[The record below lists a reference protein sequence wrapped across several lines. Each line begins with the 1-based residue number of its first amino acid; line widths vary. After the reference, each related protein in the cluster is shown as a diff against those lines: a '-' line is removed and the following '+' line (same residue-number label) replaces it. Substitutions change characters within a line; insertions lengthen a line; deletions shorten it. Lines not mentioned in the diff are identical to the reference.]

1 VTGVIGGVG
10 TVAAVYSMQMTK
22 RSKRET
28 PVGVT
33 ASPQPILVTDADG
46 FVLFLNEAAERLTGY
61 RAGQA
66 LGLPLARFFAEDRVS
81 KSGEILTA
89 LAQSTSVFLPETELI
104 RKDGST
110 VSTGLAGYT
119 LGGHGHFPSVRLFIM
134 KDPLSLLGGS
144 EEARFLEKAVESI
157 REGVVITDISG
168 TIVYVNEAI
177 RSLFGYGDLDMIGRN
192 ITALFTS
199 HEHDSLSHEILE
211 NTINGSWEREISAVG
226 NQGAQFVVRFKTSLL
241 FPENRQPAHIVGIIQ
256 DITKEVEMRE
266 KLISTNRELSALYAV
281 STALAET
288 IELDELLF
296 TSLVKVLEVMG
307 MDLGIIRI
315 LNEEGTELVL
325 KTHVRVSQGYLDKY
339 RRVPVEGS
347 ISGKVVK
354 TGVPNLSS
362 RDISDPPEKQAALMT
377 EGLYQ
382 VIVVPV
388 RSKDKTLGTLSA
400 GVYERRPSITQDMK
414 LLVSIGNL
422 IGVAVENALIFERAD
437 RLSGEKDLKVGELSL
452 LMDLSG
458 ALLTTIELNKLLYIV
473 LTAATFGETF
483 GFNRAAIFL
492 VDEDEKT
499 IAGTM
504 AVGPTSAEEAG
515 RIWGEL
521 ERQKPSIFE
530 IVQEDFENHGTLD
543 TIQNRT
549 VRRISI
555 DLGRTDDVIVRSIL
569 DRRPIIVRDAKTN
582 PRVDDVMKRI
592 LMGGDEFACIP
603 IVALDR
609 PLGAIL
615 VDNVFNRK
623 PIREEDIALLTAFAN
638 QAGLAIQNSIVYS
651 NKERINRELREA
663 QAKLLQQAKLVGLG
677 EMAAEMAHEIRN
689 PLVSIGGF
697 ARKISEAS
705 RDDPKLSRYSRI
717 VVKEVMKLE
726 HTLQNILSFPRDI
739 PPSIRTI
746 EFNEVI
752 RDTLGLVVDDLAV
765 KKIRLK
771 TEFFQDIPSIEADSD
786 QLRQVFLN
794 LFYNAVQ
801 AMEGGG
807 EMTVVT
813 TVEQIGAVPYVRAE
827 VRDTGPGVTSDVI
840 GNIFKPFFTTKKS
853 GTGLGLAITHKIII
867 NHGGNIDII
876 NRPEGGASFI
886 VELPVT
892 QPKRTE

>member
-1 VTGVIGGVG
+1 MTDRPKKETTGD
-10 TVAAVYSMQMTK
+10 TAASL
-22 RSKRET
+22 
-28 PVGVT
+28 
-33 ASPQPILVTDADG
+33 QPLLVTDADG
-46 FVLFLNEAAERLTGY
+46 FVLFLNEPAERLTGY

-66 LGLPLARFFAEDRVS
+66 LGLPLARFFADDRVS
-81 KSGEILTA
+81 ESKEV
-89 LAQSTSVFLPETELI
+89 LATLSQSASAYLPEVGLV
-104 RKDGST
+104 RKDGSP
-110 VSTGLAGYT
+110 VSTSLVGYSIN
-119 LGGHGHFPSVRLFIM
+119 GHGHFPPIRLFII
-134 KDPLSLLGGS
+134 KDPFGPPGKS
-144 EEARFLEKAVESI
+144 EEVLFLEDAVESI
-157 REGVVITDISG
+157 KEGIIITDIAG
-168 TIVYVNEAI
+168 TIVYVNSAV
-177 RSLFGYGDLDMIGRN
+177 RSMFGYEDIDIIGRT
-192 ITALFTS
+192 ITALFAFPE
-199 HEHDSLSHEILE
+199 HESLSYEILS
-211 NTINGSWEREISAVG
+211 NTINGSWEREINAVG
-226 NQGAQFVVRFKTSLL
+226 NTGTQFVVRLKTSLL
-241 FPENRQPAHIVGIIQ
+241 FREKHQPAHIVGIIQ

-296 TSLVKVLEVMG
+296 ISLVKVLEVMG
-307 MDLGIIRI
+307 MDLGLIRI

-347 ISGKVVK
+347 VAGGVVR
-354 TGVPNLSS
+354 TGVPHLSS
-362 RDISDPPEKQAALMT
+362 RDIPDPPEKQAALMS

-382 VIVVPV
+382 LIIVPI

-414 LLVSIGNL
+414 LLVLIGNL

-437 RLSGEKDLKVGELSL
+437 RLSHEKDFKVGELSL

-458 ALLTTIELNKLLYIV
+458 ALLTTLELKKLLYIV

-499 IAGTM
+499 IRGTM
-504 AVGPTSAEEAG
+504 GVGPTSAEEAG
-515 RIWGEL
+515 RIWVEL

-530 IVQEDFENHGTLD
+530 IVQKDFENQGSSD

-549 VRRISI
+549 LGKVSIS
-555 DLGRTDDVIVRSIL
+555 LNKTDDVVVRSIL
-569 DRRPIIVRDAKTN
+569 DRRPVIVTDAMTN
-582 PRVDDVMKRI
+582 PHVDEVMKRV
-592 LMGGDEFACIP
+592 LMGGDQFACIP
-603 IVALDR
+603 IVAQDR
-609 PLGAIL
+609 SIGAIL

-623 PIREEDIALLTAFAN
+623 PIKEEDIVLLTAFAN
-638 QAGLAIQNSIVYS
+638 QAGLAIQNSIVYT

-689 PLVSIGGF
+689 PLVAIGGF
-697 ARKISEAS
+697 ARKISDATK
-705 RDDPKLSRYSRI
+705 DDPKLSRYSRI

-739 PPSIRTI
+739 PPAISTI
-746 EFNEVI
+746 DFNDVI
-752 RDTLGLVVDDLAV
+752 RDTLGLVVDDLTV
-765 KKIRLK
+765 KKIKLV
-771 TEFFQDIPSIEADSD
+771 TEFRRDVPPIEADPD

-794 LFYNAVQ
+794 LFYNALQ
-801 AMEGGG
+801 AMGSGG
-807 EMTVVT
+807 ELAVVT
-813 TVEQIGAVPYVRAE
+813 SVETIGAMSYVRAE
-827 VRDTGPGVTSDVI
+827 VRDTGPGVTPDVI

-853 GTGLGLAITHKIII
+853 GTGLGLAITHKIIT

-886 VELPVT
+886 VEIPVT
-892 QPKRTE
+892 QPKPVE